1 MRVFVNN
8 DSIASLA
15 SLSSRLDYLISID
28 TGNVHLCNVL
38 QVPNFVFVD
47 RVARYRFGGG
57 GDTFAPKFGWQKEYA
72 KTLKIFTQKVK
83 ERLEIVAQ
91 TP

>member
-1 MRVFVNN
+1 M
-8 DSIASLA
+8 

-47 RVARYRFGGG
+47 KVARYRFGGG
-57 GDTFAPKFGWQKEYA
+57 GGTPLRLNLAGKKSMQK
-72 KTLKIFTQKVK
+72 
-83 ERLEIVAQ
+83 R
-91 TP
+91 